1 MHDNWQLTTLPAVFH
16 RCLQELAATCI
27 LRGWGAVLR
36 LVLPQVATACTAV
49 AAVAGIEQHLCGIP
63 LLHAAGKSLV

>member
-1 MHDNWQLTTLPAVFH
+1 MTLCPCCVQLLSAWH
-16 RCLQELAATCI
+16 LQELAATCI

-36 LVLPQVATACTAV
+36 LVLPQVATACTAQ

-63 LLHAAGKSLV
+63 LLHAAGK